1 MAQKGSPAK
10 TRSIAPLR
18 DFLESESA
26 GGAVLLVG
34 TLVALIWANSPL
46 RDSYFDLW
54 NSHLSIHVG
63 ELHLDLSLRH
73 WVNDALM
80 TIFFFVVGLEIKRET
95 TSGHLVGREKI
106 MLPLFGALGG
116 MVAPAL
122 LYMVIAGSVASR
134 GWGVP
139 MATDI
144 ALAVGLLS
152 TLGKTVPGNL
162 RSYLLGLAVVDDIAA
177 ILVIAI
183 FYSSG
188 VSGGW
193 LTIALMA
200 IVVTFV
206 LQRMNMQFIP
216 AYVICGV
223 ILWFA
228 LHEAGV
234 HATIAGVIMGLL
246 TPLIPK
252 RGTSLTDSEEDNHP
266 NSPGSVSVLEWL
278 EHLLHPWSAFV
289 IVPLFALAN
298 AGVEMGSDSIQDAL
312 TSRIAWGIFAGLVL
326 GKPIGVFLASVF
338 AQQIKVAQL
347 PTGATRS
354 QILGIGQTAGI
365 GFTVAIFISELAFTS
380 EQHRTEA
387 KIAILFASLTAA
399 LLGVAILKL
408 QKGNRS

>member
-1 MAQKGSPAK
+1 MAQKGSPS
-10 TRSIAPLR
+10 TSQSIAPLR
-18 DFLESESA
+18 DFLKSESA

-46 RDSYFDLW
+46 RDSYFELW

-63 ELHLDLSLRH
+63 ALHLDMDLRH
-73 WVNDALM
+73 WINDALM

-95 TSGHLVGREKI
+95 TSGHLAGREKI

-116 MVAPAL
+116 MVIPAL
-122 LYMVIAGSVASR
+122 IYVSVAGSVASR

-152 TLGKTVPGNL
+152 TLGKKVPSNL
-162 RSYLLGLAVVDDIAA
+162 RSFLLGLAVVDDIAA

-188 VSGGW
+188 VSGSW
-193 LTIALMA
+193 LIIALLA
-200 IVVTFV
+200 IAFTFALQKMNLQMISVYVV
-206 LQRMNMQFIP
+206 
-216 AYVICGV
+216 CGV
-223 ILWFA
+223 VLWFA

-252 RGTSLTDSEEDNHP
+252 KGTSLTDSEEDVHP

-298 AGVEMGSDSIQDAL
+298 AGVEIGSDSIQDAL
-312 TSRIAWGIFAGLVL
+312 TSRIAWGIFAGLVM
-326 GKPIGVFLASVF
+326 GKPIGVFLASIF
-338 AQQIKVAQL
+338 AKRIKVAQL
-347 PTGATRS
+347 PSGASKS

-365 GFTVAIFISELAFTS
+365 GFTVAIFISELAFTT

-387 KIAILFASLTAA
+387 KIAILFASVVAA
-399 LLGVAILKL
+399 LLGMIILKF
-408 QKGNRS
+408 QKENRS